1 MGIPVVDFINYMA
14 KESGECHIA
23 KKAID
28 KLISVNR
35 HSKNICLSNI
45 APYNDLVFE
54 LTYYLTKH
62 QNQRMLRVLRSVFA
76 MYLEVFYDGSREEW
90 LEYFDKKQACSP
102 STEHSPPPL
111 DGLHLAPFSLLR
123 RIINWDWG
131 NNRFALY
138 MLLTDFPCQLVT
150 TALMQEFE
158 GKEE

>member
-1 MGIPVVDFINYMA
+1 MEILVVDFINYLA
-14 KESGECHIA
+14 KESGELHIGE
-23 KKAID
+23 KTID

-35 HSKNICLSNI
+35 HSKTIRLSNI

-62 QNQRMLRVLRSVFA
+62 QNQRMLRALRSVFA

-102 STEHSPPPL
+102 STERPPL
-111 DGLHLAPFSLLR
+111 PPDGLHLASSSLLR
-123 RIINWDWG
+123 HIINWDWA
-131 NNRFALY
+131 NYHFALY
-138 MLLTDFPCQLVT
+138 MLFTDFPYRLVT